1 MKIYPLL
8 LLLAGTFTASA
19 EVYTFD
25 FHQPETLNPSVAEPA
40 MKEYVLLNGRTFTS
54 GPVEVSFIN
63 AESGNTHV
71 RIFHSY
77 DAGIDLR
84 IYDGDAMTVSVPD
97 NMVLKEVTFT
107 MSLSGNSTGTN
118 DINFIPD
125 SGDFIWEDEKWIS
138 DSEVSSVEL
147 VSAMQSRIYTM
158 TVNVEPCAGIS
169 ELEAIRPDARYFNL
183 LGRRVAK
190 PAVAGIYFEV
200 RNGVTRK
207 VIVR

>member
-8 LLLAGTFTASA
+8 LLLSGSLTASA

-54 GPVEVSFIN
+54 GPVEVSFAN

-97 NMVLKEVTFT
+97 NMLLKEVTFT

-125 SGDFIWEDEKWIS
+125 SGDFIWEEEKWIPDS
-138 DSEVSSVEL
+138 DVSSVEL

-183 LGRRVAK
+183 LGRRVVK
-190 PAVAGIYFEV
+190 PTIAGIYFEV